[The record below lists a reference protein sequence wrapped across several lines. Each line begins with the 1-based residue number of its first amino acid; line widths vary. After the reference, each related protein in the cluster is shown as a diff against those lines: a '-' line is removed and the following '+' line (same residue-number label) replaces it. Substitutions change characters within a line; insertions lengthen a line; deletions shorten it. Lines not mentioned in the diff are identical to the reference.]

1 MGRVQRRN
9 CSFNWVFCLFAATAA
24 AGAVACAPDRPAST
38 VLTSADVTAKDVPT
52 AKEEAAPAE
61 EPPAGELVCRIDG
74 PEGKAELYLDWKKS
88 SATGTLRIV
97 APSGNT
103 TEHKVEAERY
113 KGMIIADDIHS
124 RDLVVHAA
132 TVRDHEGKRY
142 MRIGE
147 WSQSWMKCQ

>member
-1 MGRVQRRN
+1 
-9 CSFNWVFCLFAATAA
+9 
-24 AGAVACAPDRPAST
+24 
-38 VLTSADVTAKDVPT
+38 VLTSADVTAKEAPSNAPSDG
-52 AKEEAAPAE
+52 EAAPTIAE
-61 EPPAGELVCRIDG
+61 ERPAGELVCRIDG

-88 SATGTLRIV
+88 SATGVLRIV
-97 APSGNT
+97 APSGNV

-113 KGMIIADDIHS
+113 QGMIIADDIHS

-147 WSQSWMKCQ
+147 WSQSWTACQ